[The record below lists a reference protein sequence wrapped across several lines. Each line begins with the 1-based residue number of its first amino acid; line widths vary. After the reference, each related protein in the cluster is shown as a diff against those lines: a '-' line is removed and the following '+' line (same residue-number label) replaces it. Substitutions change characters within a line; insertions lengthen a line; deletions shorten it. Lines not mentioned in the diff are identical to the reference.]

1 VYSCGDSNTKN
12 SLNNPNNSYN
22 GNYKNKLNS
31 SNGGGG
37 GGTVGLDNNISTTHG
52 GNDDY
57 LSSFSASN
65 RGTYKVSSSLS
76 KNTPTAGA
84 HNSTFDQ

>member
-1 VYSCGDSNTKN
+1 MYSCGDSNTKN

-22 GNYKNKLNS
+22 GNYKNRLNS
-31 SNGGGG
+31 SHGGG
-37 GGTVGLDNNISTTHG
+37 GGTVGHDNNTTQG

-57 LSSFSASN
+57 LSSFSTSN

-76 KNTPTAGA
+76 
-84 HNSTFDQ
+84 